1 VQDYR
6 VDCVCHDCALTVR
19 MPVLN
24 EREKAVCPRCGCTLS
39 IAHRNLIN
47 RLLALSITALICMA
61 MTLPFEFLSF
71 QASGI
76 ESRFTIVSS
85 FQLLF
90 DQQHLLL
97 AITLLFTAYVIPV
110 VILLGFIYL
119 LIKHKLGGQ
128 MVAFDSHLF
137 HFVFKLL
144 PWGMVEIFLLG
155 VLVSLIKMV
164 SMADVGVGMSFW
176 AFVSYAIATTAVSF
190 FIDKQQLYG
199 LLRIARDTSNEKL
212 PDAHH
217 RKMSIQYT
225 WAYLLTATVLL
236 FPANFMPIMTTRLFG
251 QDEPSTIL
259 GGVMVLW
266 ESGSFPIAIVIF
278 VASIFIPL
286 AKILVLAW
294 LNYTVQ
300 VGHDMRH
307 GERML
312 MYRIAE
318 FIGRWSMIDIF
329 VVIVLVCLIQLGN
342 TMAVLPG
349 PATISFSAVVVITML
364 AAMSFEPRLIWNNK
378 IEHE

>member
-1 VQDYR
+1 VQEYR
-6 VDCVCHDCALTVR
+6 VDCVCHECALTVR

-24 EREKAVCPRCGCTLS
+24 EREKALCPRCGCTLS
-39 IAHRNLIN
+39 IAHKNLIN
-47 RLLALSITALICMA
+47 RLLALSLTALIFMT

-71 QASGI
+71 QANGI
-76 ESRFTIVSS
+76 GSRFTIAGS
-85 FQLLF
+85 FELLF
-90 DQQHLLL
+90 EDQHYLL
-97 AITLLFTAYVIPV
+97 AITLLFTAYVIPA
-110 VILLGFIYL
+110 VILIAFVYL
-119 LIKHKLGGQ
+119 LIKHKMNSK
-128 MVAFDSHLF
+128 MVMFDSHLF
-137 HFVFKLL
+137 HFLFKLL

-164 SMADVGVGMSFW
+164 SMADVGVGYSFW
-176 AFVSYAIATTAVSF
+176 AFVGYAIATTAVSF

-199 LLRIARDTSNEKL
+199 LLKIAPDRSHEQLPSVHQRKL
-212 PDAHH
+212 
-217 RKMSIQYT
+217 SIQYT
-225 WAYLLTATVLL
+225 WAYLLTAVVLL

-266 ESGSFPIAIVIF
+266 ESGSVPIAIVIF
-278 VASIFIPL
+278 IASVFIPI

-294 LNYTVQ
+294 LNYSVQ
-300 VGHDMRH
+300 VGHDLRH

-342 TMAVLPG
+342 TMTVLPG